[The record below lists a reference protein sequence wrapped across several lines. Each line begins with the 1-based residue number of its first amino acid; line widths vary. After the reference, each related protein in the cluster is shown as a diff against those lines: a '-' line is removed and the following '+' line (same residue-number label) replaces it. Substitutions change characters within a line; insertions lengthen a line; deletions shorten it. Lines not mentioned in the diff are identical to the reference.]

1 MVSMLVLVFNMVA
14 ILAVRNRQIYLSAC
28 SERLSV
34 EEEQKVSV
42 DSKLKEHSSHRH
54 CSTTLSHR
62 SMATCTFAQPVF
74 VLLYLL

>member
-14 ILAVRNRQIYLSAC
+14 ILAVQNRQIYLSAC
-28 SERLSV
+28 ERLSV